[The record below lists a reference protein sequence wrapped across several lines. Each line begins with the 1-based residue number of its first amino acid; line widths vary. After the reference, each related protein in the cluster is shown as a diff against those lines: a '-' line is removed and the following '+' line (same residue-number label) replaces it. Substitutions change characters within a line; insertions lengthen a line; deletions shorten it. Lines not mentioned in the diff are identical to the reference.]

1 MTWRANL
8 LILPLLTIC
17 LPYLAGIALLIPMSL
32 RQPGGWGFATYF
44 EIFGRPDYL
53 GALFNTFWIAFV
65 VALISAPIGLA
76 AGLFLVR
83 RKSHRGLWLSLILL
97 PWVVSVVVRTYGW
110 IVLISNRG
118 LINWLL
124 LQLDMTPLKLMFDPS
139 GVIIGLVHVLSPF
152 VALSVLGT
160 ALHQDPAL
168 EEAAAS
174 LGAKPARRFANHLAA
189 ADAGLA
195 DRYGPGV
202 PAGLRRGG
210 DADVLGGIRARM
222 IGQQI
227 YQDIFQ
233 LFDFTKAS
241 AFSVILLAATL
252 IIACALFGFL
262 RLWERG
268 IRPETAQ
275 CSVLRGWVLPVLF
288 AAVIAFFLL
297 PLLTIVVISFTPG
310 AYFRFPIEG
319 FSLRWY
325 ETVLTDTRWLTASSP
340 VFCWRSSLP
349 WRQASPARWR

>member
-8 LILPLLTIC
+8 LTLPLLAIC
-17 LPYLAGIALLIPMSL
+17 VPYLAGIALLIPMSL
-32 RQPGGWGFATYF
+32 RQPDGWGFATYI
-44 EIFGRPDYL
+44 EIFARPDYL

-76 AGLFLVR
+76 AGLFVAR

-124 LQLDMTPLKLMFDPS
+124 LQLDMTPVKLMFDPS

-152 VALSVLGT
+152 VALSVLGA

-174 LGAKPARRFANHLAA
+174 LGAKPARSFSQITLPLLMPGLLTGVALVFLLACGA
-189 ADAGLA
+189 VVTPML
-195 DRYGPGV
+195 
-202 PAGLRRGG
+202 
-210 DADVLGGIRARM
+210 LGGIRARM

-233 LFDFTKAS
+233 LFNFTKAS
-241 AFSVILLAATL
+241 ALSVILLAATL
-252 IIACALFGFL
+252 IIACVLFGVL

-268 IRPETAQ
+268 MRPETA
-275 CSVLRGWVLPVLF
+275 R
-288 AAVIAFFLL
+288 
-297 PLLTIVVISFTPG
+297 
-310 AYFRFPIEG
+310 
-319 FSLRWY
+319 
-325 ETVLTDTRWLTASSP
+325 
-340 VFCWRSSLP
+340 
-349 WRQASPARWR
+349 